1 MEIDN
6 ETAELAGLETHV
18 AEIVSSYLSRNQIAA
33 TDLPKLISTLYE
45 SLQSLGK
52 PVEPEPSRNPA
63 VSVRQS
69 VTRDYVVCL
78 ECGWRGNMLRR
89 HIMARHGLSA
99 DEYRA
104 RWNLSR
110 EHPLVAPG
118 YSEKRS
124 GLAKELGLGKRMRGA
139 APTAGSTTE

>member
-1 MEIDN
+1 MESDN

-18 AEIVSSYLSRNQIAA
+18 AEIVSSYLSRNQIATA
-33 TDLPKLISTLYE
+33 DLPKLITTVYE
-45 SLQSLGK
+45 SLQSVGK
-52 PVEPEPSRNPA
+52 PVQAEPIRTPA
-63 VSVRQS
+63 VSLRQS

-89 HIMARHGLSA
+89 HIMARHELSA

-110 EHPLVAPG
+110 EHLLVAPG

-124 GLAKELGLGKRMRGA
+124 GLAKELGLGKRARSA
-139 APTAGSTTE
+139 AATAGSTTE